1 MEEKKKTTK
10 SSNSKKKENESKTNN
25 TVSTKKK
32 SSTEKK
38 TSTTKKVEKKTD
50 ENKEQAIELVETN
63 ILDEEKTSQ
72 VVEDVK
78 KHKITFR
85 EIIKLI
91 LLIVTF
97 PVWFPWKILFVRR
110 KGRKYREVS
119 TPVKVF
125 RILRAPITKPLKF
138 AIFIFILFIEIS
150 CLYKIRYSPITYTI
164 TRASVHNY
172 YLKEESETKLL
183 SLVDDVY
190 ASDLSKHREEF
201 KTAFSYIDEWGL
213 SEKNKMYV
221 ILDSKAVKYVYKY
234 AADEDVTYLLTRF
247 NTDENL
253 RNDIKN
259 LVTNINKLITRGFN
273 EVNDLIPKNNK
284 EIKVLLEPFT
294 TLGKT
299 LDYTVLLNTIGNTI
313 ELVESQSTPSTMQP
327 NKKED
332 LEYMIDTIIKYS
344 KGAHLRELGDF
355 SAYEGDSTPTNRVE
369 VITAN

>member
-10 SSNSKKKENESKTNN
+10 SSNSKKKENESKTNK
-25 TVSTKKK
+25 TVNTKKK

-38 TSTTKKVEKKTD
+38 PSTTKKVEKKTD
-50 ENKEQAIELVETN
+50 ENKEQVVELVETN
-63 ILDEEKTSQ
+63 MLDEEKTSQ
-72 VVEDVK
+72 VVEETK

-150 CLYKIRYSPITYTI
+150 CLYKVRYSPITYTI